1 MDCTTSDGFL
11 LFSDFF
17 LGVKWYSVHRMD
29 MWLSILYRVSL
40 SVSLSGTH
48 CGRFYSDA
56 RSGTLSFMIGTW
68 RSTPLHCFHYLG
80 QLQFQDQ
87 MCWGY
92 RSSTCHVCFQT
103 ILIFIVISCKMQISV
118 CMHISTWS
126 GPPNMKNFRGMY
138 VVRHCAAACI
148 AQFCIH
154 FWKTFFSES
163 SYSAPQVLKVDFR
176 HTTWHSVSHRVGK
189 VERKICGGGG
199 IPNVI
204 LFLIFKIRW
213 LF

>member
-1 MDCTTSDGFL
+1 MC
-11 LFSDFF
+11 
-17 LGVKWYSVHRMD
+17 
-29 MWLSILYRVSL
+29 LSILYRVSL

-56 RSGTLSFMIGTW
+56 RSRTLSFMIGTW

-80 QLQFQDQ
+80 QLHLQDQ

-92 RSSTCHVCFQT
+92 CSSTCHVCFQT

-138 VVRHCAAACI
+138 VVRQCAAALHCSI
-148 AQFCIH
+148 LHSLLENI
-154 FWKTFFSES
+154 FSES

-176 HTTWHSVSHRVGK
+176 HTTWYRVSHRVGK
-189 VERKICGGGG
+189 VERKICGMGVNGGG
-199 IPNVI
+199 IQKNIIPY
-204 LFLIFKIRW
+204 FQDSLIVFRRSC
-213 LF
+213 FQRCG